1 MTNTASHDIYL
12 SLNGANLLREVGYL
26 DESLAV
32 SLMVRAESEKQSNWH
47 SYVHSFLCDQLTF
60 RLKNDLDSAKVSA
73 ENAWKSAQEHQLSSE
88 YHYCTDA
95 LGMSA
100 LVSKDYPAAIS
111 WFNKTLNEYYPT
123 QDAARARY
131 LNHLGKAQCESG
143 DLATGVKTLQT
154 ALEQIDKYDE
164 RSISRDHS
172 LRWRTWKCDVLL
184 ALAKY
189 ESSKKDNYLKQA
201 NEIALQEPVLYHIK
215 KQLEELTAN
224 K

>member
-1 MTNTASHDIYL
+1 MISTTSDNIYL

-32 SLMVRAESEKQSNWH
+32 AQLVRAESEKQSDWH
-47 SYVHSFLCDQLTF
+47 SFVHSFLCDQLSY

-73 ENAWKSAQEHQLSSE
+73 ENAWKSAQEHLLSSE

-143 DLATGVKTLQT
+143 DLTTGLKTLQT
-154 ALEQIDKYDE
+154 ALEQMDIHDE

-172 LRWRTWKCDVLL
+172 LRWRTWKSDILL

-189 ESSKKDNYLKQA
+189 DPSNKDTYLIQTK
-201 NEIALQEPVLYHIK
+201 EIVLQEPVLFHIK
-215 KQLEELTAN
+215 KQLEEFTFN